1 MEVKS
6 TWHERYNDAREH
18 DFGICVEDV
27 ESLSEGLFIDA
38 CQRAMGY
45 GFTSG
50 WAAFPTGASVWLLAM
65 DDYRGDSLP
74 KESKFYQA
82 PKSKPGTSIQL
93 RNYLGTLELLITD
106 CAGGHWLYNKIDGL
120 EASELIDEYWREVQL
135 FIPKLGQEKEST
147 FADSKEKIFDEAHD
161 AIERGD
167 IRNREAKV
175 VS

>member
-6 TWHERYNDAREH
+6 TWHERYSNACEH
-18 DFGICVEDV
+18 DFSICVESV
-27 ESLSEGLFIDA
+27 ESLSESLFDDA
-38 CQRAMGY
+38 CRMAMGY

-82 PKSKPGTSIQL
+82 QKSKPGTSIQL

-120 EASELIDEYWREVQL
+120 EIGELIGEYWREVQL

-147 FADSKEKIFDEAHD
+147 FADAKEKIWGEAHD
-161 AIERGD
+161 AIECGD
-167 IRNREAKV
+167 IHNSQREEA
-175 VS
+175 S